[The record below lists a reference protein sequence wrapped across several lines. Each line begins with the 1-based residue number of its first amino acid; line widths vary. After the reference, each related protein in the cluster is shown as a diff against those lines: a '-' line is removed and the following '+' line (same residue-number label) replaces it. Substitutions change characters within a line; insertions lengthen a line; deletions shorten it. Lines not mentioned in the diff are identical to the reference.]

1 MNLGPRVIE
10 RTGEERGQRQK
21 RHKEFNVVPTA
32 PWAAPNE
39 DFHHM
44 DGTHMST

>member
-1 MNLGPRVIE
+1 MMSISPGSQAPRVE
-10 RTGEERGQRQK
+10 